1 MKKALIAAAVAG
13 AFAAPYAMA
22 ADGPSVN
29 IYMPMAL
36 TFGDTTT
43 KIGDAVTKQDS
54 DRVSDGGGA
63 RLMFS
68 WSDTL
73 NNGMTLHVYQSFGNL
88 ANSEGEFNGNNVTNR
103 NSHIGLSGDFGSIR
117 MGTNEHFIEG
127 DAIIDGYGA
136 DWATG
141 GEGLN
146 HMTLGQSGFA
156 FVRRD
161 SNSVWWNSNDYNGL
175 SFRAAYI
182 GGPAADAANRA
193 DPEGMQIGVK
203 YTSGALSVGYNQG
216 SYDDYAPNGA
226 NDATTGVAGSEVS
239 ANQFNAAYDFG
250 SFALKATM
258 IDMEQTNHAGAGTGL
273 AARGYS
279 VNFTMPVSSGRV
291 IVNVGSISDQDVT
304 AAGVTTAS
312 NDSGR
317 ESYDVGY
324 QHDFSANTYGFVRY
338 DNREDGVN
346 FSDAA
351 GADGSSETEVV
362 MLGLV
367 FSY

>member
-29 IYMPMAL
+29 IYMAESL

-43 KIGDAVTKQDS
+43 TNGNTVTKQDT
-54 DRVSDGGGA
+54 DRVQDGGGN

-68 WSDTL
+68 WTDTL

-88 ANSEGEFNGNNVTNR
+88 SNSEGVFGGNNVRNR
-103 NSHIGLSGDFGSIR
+103 NTHIGLSGDFGAIR

-136 DWATG
+136 DWGSG

-146 HMTLGQSGFA
+146 HMTLGNSGFA

-175 SFRAAYI
+175 TFRAAYI
-182 GGPAADAANRA
+182 GGPAPAAANA
-193 DPEGMQIGVK
+193 SDPEGMQLGVK
-203 YTSGALSVGYNQG
+203 YASGAFSVGYNVG
-216 SYDDYAPNGA
+216 TYDDYGADGGNGTA
-226 NDATTGVAGSEVS
+226 GVAGSEVE

-258 IDMEQTNHAGAGTGL
+258 IDMEQTNQAGAGTGL

-279 VNFTMPVSSGRV
+279 INVTMPVSGGRV
-291 IVNVGSISDQDVT
+291 IANIGSISDQDQTV
-304 AAGVTTAS
+304 AGVTTAL

-317 ESYDVGY
+317 ESFDIGY

-338 DNREDGVN
+338 DSREDGVN
-346 FSDAA
+346 FDATA
-351 GADGSSETEVV
+351 GRRGKASLPTAGGTQQ
-362 MLGLV
+362 
-367 FSY
+367 

>member
-13 AFAAPYAMA
+13 AFAAPYAIA
-22 ADGPSVN
+22 ADGVSVN
-29 IYMPMAL
+29 IYMAEAL
-36 TFGDTTT
+36 TIGDTTT
-43 KIGDAVTKQDS
+43 TNGTVVTKQDS
-54 DRVSDGGGA
+54 DTVSDGGGN

-68 WSDTL
+68 WTDTL

-88 ANSEGEFNGNNVTNR
+88 SNSEGQFGQNNVRNR

-136 DWATG
+136 DWSTG

-161 SNSVWWNSNDYNGL
+161 SNSIWFNSNDYNGL
-175 SFRAAYI
+175 TFRAAYI
-182 GGPAADAANRA
+182 GGPQAAAANA
-193 DPEGMQIGVK
+193 SDPEGTQLGVR
-203 YTSGALSVGYNQG
+203 YASGSFSIGYNVG
-216 SYDDYAPNGA
+216 SYDDYAANGA
-226 NDATTGVAGSEVS
+226 NNGAGVAGSQV
-239 ANQFNAAYDFG
+239 NADQLNVAYDFG
-250 SFALKATM
+250 AFSLKATM
-258 IDMEQTNHAGAGTGL
+258 IDMEQTNQAGAGTGL
-273 AARGYS
+273 AARGHS
-279 VNFTMPVSSGRV
+279 INFTMPVSTGRV
-291 IVNVGSISDQDVT
+291 IANVGAISDQDQTV
-304 AAGVTTAS
+304 AGVTTAL

-317 ESYDVGY
+317 SSFDIGY

-338 DNREDGVN
+338 DSRDDGVN
-346 FSDAA
+346 FDATA
-351 GADGSSETEVV
+351 GSTESENV

>member
-1 MKKALIAAAVAG
+1 MKKALVAAAVAG

-22 ADGPSVN
+22 ADGPSVG
-29 IYMPMAL
+29 IYMAEAL

-43 KIGDAVTKQDS
+43 TNGNAVTKQDS
-54 DRVSDGGGA
+54 DRVSDGGGN

-68 WSDTL
+68 WTDTL

-88 ANSEGEFNGNNVTNR
+88 ANSEGQFGQNNVRNR
-103 NSHIGLSGDFGSIR
+103 NTHIGLSGDFGSIR

-136 DWATG
+136 DWGTG

-146 HMTLGQSGFA
+146 HMTLGQTGFA

-175 SFRAAYI
+175 TFRAAYI

-203 YTSGALSVGYNQG
+203 YSSGAFSVGYNQG
-216 SYDDYAPNGA
+216 SYDDYAADGA
-226 NDATTGVAGSEVS
+226 NDATTGVAGSEVE

-250 SFALKATM
+250 SFSMKATM
-258 IDMEQTNHAGAGTGL
+258 IDMEQTNHAGAGTGF

-279 VNFTMPVSSGRV
+279 VNITMPVSGGRV
-291 IVNVGSISDQDVT
+291 IANIGSISDQDQTVGG
-304 AAGVTTAS
+304 ATTAL

-317 ESYDVGY
+317 ESFDIGY

-338 DNREDGVN
+338 DSREDGIN
-346 FSDAA
+346 FDAVA
-351 GADGSSETEVV
+351 GGTESENV
-362 MLGLV
+362 MLGIV

>member
-13 AFAAPYAMA
+13 AFAAPYALA

-29 IYMPMAL
+29 IYMAEAL
-36 TFGDTTT
+36 TFGDSTTT
-43 KIGDAVTKQDS
+43 NGTTVTKTDS
-54 DRVSDGGGA
+54 DRVSDGGGN
-63 RLMFS
+63 RLMFT

-88 ANSEGEFNGNNVTNR
+88 SNSEGQFGQNNVRNR
-103 NSHIGLSGDFGSIR
+103 NTHIGLSGDFGAIR

-127 DAIIDGYGA
+127 DAIIDGYAA
-136 DWATG
+136 DWGTG

-175 SFRAAYI
+175 TFRAAYI
-182 GGPAADAANRA
+182 GGPAPAAANA
-193 DPEGMQIGVK
+193 SDPEGMQIGVR
-203 YTSGALSVGYNQG
+203 YASGAFSLGYNVG
-216 SYDDYAPNGA
+216 TYDDYAANGA
-226 NDATTGVAGSEVS
+226 NNGVGVAGSDVE
-239 ANQFNAAYDFG
+239 ANQFNVAYDFG
-250 SFALKATM
+250 AFSLKATM
-258 IDMEQTNHAGAGTGL
+258 IDMEQSNQIGVGSGL

-279 VNFTMPVSSGRV
+279 VNFTMPVSTGRV
-291 IVNVGSISDQDVT
+291 IANVGSISDQDVT
-304 AAGVTTAS
+304 ANGATTAL

-317 ESYDVGY
+317 ESFDIGY
-324 QHDFSANTYGFVRY
+324 QHDFSANTYGFARY
-338 DNREDGVN
+338 DSRDDGVN
-346 FSDAA
+346 FDATA
-351 GADGSSETEVV
+351 GGVESENV

>member
-1 MKKALIAAAVAG
+1 LIAAAVAG
-13 AFAAPYAMA
+13 AFAAPYALA

-29 IYMPMAL
+29 IYMAEAL
-36 TFGDTTT
+36 TFGDSTTT
-43 KIGDAVTKQDS
+43 NGTTVTKTDS
-54 DRVSDGGGA
+54 DRVSDGGGN
-63 RLMFS
+63 RLMFT

-88 ANSEGEFNGNNVTNR
+88 SNSEGQFGQNNVRNR
-103 NSHIGLSGDFGSIR
+103 NTHIGLSGDFGAIR

-127 DAIIDGYGA
+127 DAIIDGYAA
-136 DWATG
+136 DWGTG

-175 SFRAAYI
+175 TFRAAYI
-182 GGPAADAANRA
+182 GGPAPAAANA
-193 DPEGMQIGVK
+193 SDPEGMQIGVR
-203 YTSGALSVGYNQG
+203 YASGAFSLGYNVG
-216 SYDDYAPNGA
+216 TYDDYAANGA
-226 NDATTGVAGSEVS
+226 NNGVGVAGSDVE
-239 ANQFNAAYDFG
+239 ANQFNVAYDFG
-250 SFALKATM
+250 AFSLKATM
-258 IDMEQTNHAGAGTGL
+258 IDMEQSNQIGVGSGL

-279 VNFTMPVSSGRV
+279 VNFTMPVSTGRV
-291 IVNVGSISDQDVT
+291 IANVGSISDQDVT
-304 AAGVTTAS
+304 ANGATTAL

-317 ESYDVGY
+317 ESFDIGY
-324 QHDFSANTYGFVRY
+324 QHDFSANTYGFARY
-338 DNREDGVN
+338 DSRDDGVN
-346 FSDAA
+346 FDATA
-351 GADGSSETEVV
+351 GGVESENV